1 MVICLYFMYS
11 ILYTVSPSPKNKTIQ
26 YERLPSMEEHII
38 SCAIPLLLSSP
49 VRVRIAAWFGWT
61 ARGCCTPCH
70 CRAPPTC
77 RAAPRPAQNCSSL
90 KRSHPDV
97 ERENRHLDNHL
108 LAGSWPLMRECWGQK
123 TALLTSDQYHWS
135 FIIWFS
141 DPVGLNQDLFSS
153 LAVARV
159 GVPGLSVNVWL
170 LWIEIY
176 TLTLFK
182 TITSLYPQCIVKPS
196 GCYAKGVEKWIT
208 LSMSCNPFSI
218 ELSSACPKMAEKQV
232 KSMLSNPTVKGGCL
246 ALSFITRRF
255 WGVYCP
261 YPRRSYLLW
270 GFNICWWGK
279 GILQCGEGD
288 SLWRFSLKT
297 IQLCRPRH

>member
-1 MVICLYFMYS
+1 MHLAGDSRWLSFTMLWQLRGSYDMCIRPFSGQWTQNHFSFVSNIVICLYFMYS

-159 GVPGLSVNVWL
+159 GVPGLSINVWL
-170 LWIEIY
+170 L
-176 TLTLFK
+176 
-182 TITSLYPQCIVKPS
+182 
-196 GCYAKGVEKWIT
+196 
-208 LSMSCNPFSI
+208 
-218 ELSSACPKMAEKQV
+218 
-232 KSMLSNPTVKGGCL
+232 
-246 ALSFITRRF
+246 
-255 WGVYCP
+255 
-261 YPRRSYLLW
+261 
-270 GFNICWWGK
+270 
-279 GILQCGEGD
+279 
-288 SLWRFSLKT
+288 
-297 IQLCRPRH
+297 